1 MAHSLQW
8 LRKILAISKLSDKT
22 RSFLSVLLKEIYED
36 WNKTNREETRKLED
50 LLTTFLNLDSL
61 DLQRALGK
69 ASGTLSQTFVL
80 YLDGEVKHQCLPSG
94 GIGNASWRI
103 TVPGS
108 PRQTLHMEQLDIA
121 PDTPRSRSILKLL
134 HGSRQALSSRDLP
147 DGLGLWINQDLHEPK
162 ARSLIVDITPQLEKH
177 NRLEVRVGATGAT
190 WDINSHFAVTIERWI
205 VWSRLEIVGGCK
217 TISSE
222 KVLDSIISRMASSC
236 EAAIDVIDTSL
247 VIRIDLFE
255 PFSKS
260 RIFDIPVRG
269 EDCSHYDAFDLEVF
283 LETRSETCLT
293 GRLTRNDWRCP
304 ICFSDC
310 TPGKLVKDEFLVKV
324 REHLEATGQ
333 LNTRSIIVDHAGNW
347 QRVVDN
353 AVDAIDLDV
362 ET

>member
-8 LRKILAISKLSDKT
+8 LRKILAISRLSDKT

-94 GIGNASWRI
+94 GIGNVSWTI

-108 PRQTLHMEQLDIA
+108 PRETSHMEQLDIA

-134 HGSRQALSSRDLP
+134 HGDREALSSRDLP

-205 VWSRLEIVGGCK
+205 VWSRLEIVGRCK

-236 EAAIDVIDTSL
+236 DAAIDVIDTSL